1 MPSNG
6 KIEMKRFFEPETVA
20 LVGASSKESHPG
32 YQLFLNLRTCFG
44 DRFYP
49 VNPKTDEL
57 DGTTCYPSILDVPAE
72 IDVAV
77 VFIPASAVPE
87 ALERCAE
94 KGIDRVVIESAGFAE
109 AGSEGQAIHERCLE
123 IARRTGMRLW
133 GPNCMGLINVQQTK
147 VLSFLLNFLWK
158 DRFRKGRVSLVV
170 QSGMLSAGFLA
181 SILSR
186 TPFGLSKI
194 ASIGNKMDVDE
205 SDVLEYLIDDP
216 ETGVIALYLESI
228 ENGRRFYETCRSTD
242 KPIVVLKSGRT
253 EKGARAA
260 MSHTASLAQD
270 DRVVDGALRQAGVIR
285 VHDMNDLLTIARCL
299 GVAHFD
305 AKPGGRIAIMAFS
318 GGAGV
323 VAADSVAD
331 SGIDLAELEDSS
343 IERLR
348 EVYPEWMEPANPLD
362 LYPAIERNGVQK
374 VFPHCLETLLNDPG
388 VDAVYL
394 HTFAWYDLDSFF
406 GLEEIAVLA
415 KKKKKPIVVWA
426 MGDSEACGRLTDY
439 LEELG
444 IPAVDEIS
452 KGVRVLSAMILRK

>member
-1 MPSNG
+1 
-6 KIEMKRFFEPETVA
+6 MKRFFEPETVA
-20 LVGASSKESHPG
+20 LIGASSTESHPG
-32 YQLFLNLRTCFG
+32 YQLSLNLRACFG

-49 VNPKTDEL
+49 VNPKTTEL
-57 DGTTCYPSILDVPAE
+57 DGKTCYPSILDVPVQ

-77 VFIPASAVPE
+77 VFIPARAVPQ
-87 ALERCAE
+87 ALEQCAE
-94 KGIDRVVIESAGFAE
+94 KGIDRVVIESAGFSE
-109 AGSEGQAIHERCLE
+109 AGSEGQALNERCLE
-123 IARRTGMRLW
+123 IARKAGMRLW

-147 VLSFLLNFLWK
+147 VLSFLLHFLWK

-205 SDVLEYLIDDP
+205 SDVLEYLVDDP
-216 ETGVIALYLESI
+216 ETEVIALYLESI
-228 ENGRRFYETCRSTD
+228 ENGRRFYESCRSTD
-242 KPIVVLKSGRT
+242 KPIVVLKSGRSET
-253 EKGARAA
+253 GARAA

-299 GVAHFD
+299 GVAPV
-305 AKPGGRIAIMAFS
+305 AARSAGRIAVMAFS

-323 VAADSVAD
+323 VAADSLAD
-331 SGIDLAELEDSS
+331 SGIELASLEDSS

-348 EVYPEWMEPANPLD
+348 AVFPEWMEPANPLD
-362 LYPAIERNGVQK
+362 LYPAIEKNGVQK
-374 VFPHCLETLLNDPG
+374 VFTRCLETLLTDPG

-394 HTFAWYDLDSFF
+394 HIFAWYDLDLLV
-406 GLEEIAVLA
+406 GLEEIAELA
-415 KKKKKPIVVWA
+415 RKQKKPIVAWA
-426 MGDSEACGRLTDY
+426 MGDHEACSRLTDY
-439 LEELG
+439 LEGLG

-452 KGVRVLSAMILRK
+452 KGVRVLSAMTARK

>member
-1 MPSNG
+1 
-6 KIEMKRFFEPETVA
+6 MKRFFEPETVA
-20 LVGASSKESHPG
+20 LIGASSNESHPG
-32 YQLFLNLRTCFG
+32 YQLFLNLRACFG

-49 VNPKTDEL
+49 VNPKTAEL
-57 DGTTCYPSILDVPAE
+57 DGKTCYPSILDVPSE

-77 VFIPASAVPE
+77 VFIPANAVPG
-87 ALERCAE
+87 ALEQCAE

-109 AGSEGQAIHERCLE
+109 AGSEGRAIHERCLE
-123 IARRTGMRLW
+123 IARRAEMRLW

-147 VLSFLLNFLWK
+147 VLSFLLNFLWV
-158 DRFRKGRVSLVV
+158 DRFKKGRVSLVV

-228 ENGRRFYETCRSTD
+228 KNGRRFYESCRSTD

-253 EKGARAA
+253 ENGARAA

-270 DRVVDGALRQAGVIR
+270 DRIVDGALRQAGVIR
-285 VHDMNDLLTIARCL
+285 VHDMNDLLTVARCL
-299 GVAHFD
+299 GVAPVD
-305 AKPGGRIAIMAFS
+305 EKSSGRIAVMAFS

-323 VAADSVAD
+323 VASDSIAD
-331 SGIDLAELEDSS
+331 SGIDLAKLEDSS
-343 IERLR
+343 IGRLR
-348 EVYPEWMEPANPLD
+348 DVFPEWMEPANPLD

-394 HTFAWYDLDSFF
+394 HLFAWYPLDSFVGF
-406 GLEEIAVLA
+406 EEVSELA
-415 KKKKKPIVVWA
+415 RKKKKPIVVWA
-426 MGDSEACGRLTDY
+426 MGDSEACGRLTHY

-452 KGVRVLSAMILRK
+452 KGVRVLSAMTLRK

>member
-1 MPSNG
+1 
-6 KIEMKRFFEPETVA
+6 MKRFFEPDTVA
-20 LVGASSKESHPG
+20 LIGASSKPSHPG
-32 YQLFLNLRTCFG
+32 HQLFLNMRTCFG

-49 VNPKTDEL
+49 VNPTTAEI
-57 DGTTCYPSILDVPAE
+57 DGTACHPSILDVPAE

-87 ALERCAE
+87 ALAQCAE
-94 KGIDRVVIESAGFAE
+94 RGIDRVIIESAGFAE
-109 AGSEGQAIHERCLE
+109 AGSEGRAIHERCLE
-123 IARRTGMRLW
+123 IARRSGMRLW

-205 SDVLEYLIDDP
+205 SDVLEYLIGDP

-228 ENGRRFYETCRSTD
+228 SNGRRFYETCRSTD

-260 MSHTASLAQD
+260 LSHTASLAQD
-270 DRVVDGALRQAGVIR
+270 DRVVEGALRQAGVMR
-285 VHDMNDLLTIARCL
+285 VNDMNDLLTVARCL
-299 GVAHFD
+299 GVSGVEVKA
-305 AKPGGRIAIMAFS
+305 GGRIAVMTFS

-323 VAADSVAD
+323 VASDSIAD
-331 SGIDLAELEDSS
+331 SGIELATLEDSS
-343 IERLR
+343 IGRLR

-362 LYPAIERNGVQK
+362 LYPAIERYGVQK
-374 VFPHCLETLLNDPG
+374 VFPHCLETLLLDPG
-388 VDAVYL
+388 VDAIYL
-394 HTFAWYDLDSFF
+394 HIFAWYPPDSFVGF
-406 GLEEIAVLA
+406 EGVAELA
-415 KKKKKPIVVWA
+415 RKQGKPIVAWT
-426 MGDSEACGRLTDY
+426 MGDAESCGRLAGR
-439 LEELG
+439 LEDLG

-452 KGVRVLSAMILRK
+452 KGVRVLAAMTARG

>member
-1 MPSNG
+1 
-6 KIEMKRFFEPETVA
+6 MKRFFEPETVA
-20 LVGASSKESHPG
+20 LIGASSKEANVGH
-32 YQLFLNLRTCFG
+32 QLFLNMKACFG

-49 VNPKTDEL
+49 GNPNADAI
-57 DGTTCYPSILDVPAE
+57 DGTTCHPSVLDVPGE

-77 VFIPASAVPE
+77 VFIPAGGVPE
-87 ALERCAE
+87 ALEHCAE

-109 AGSEGQAIHERCLE
+109 VGAEGQAIHDRCLE
-123 IARRTGMRLW
+123 IAKSAGMRLW

-147 VLSFLLNFLWK
+147 VLSFLMHFMWK
-158 DRFRKGRVSLVV
+158 DRFKKGRASLVV

-216 ETGVIALYLESI
+216 ETGVIGVYLESI
-228 ENGRRFYETCRSTD
+228 SDGRRFYETCRSTD

-253 EKGARAA
+253 EEGARAA
-260 MSHTASLAQD
+260 LSHTASLAQD

-285 VHDMNDLLTIARCL
+285 VHDMNDLLTIVRCL
-299 GVAHFD
+299 GVGD
-305 AKPGGRIAIMAFS
+305 IGERSGGRIGIMTFS

-323 VAADSVAD
+323 VASDSIAD
-331 SGIDLAELEDSS
+331 SGIELAKLEDSS
-343 IERLR
+343 IERLK

-362 LYPAIERNGVQK
+362 LFPAIDRNGAQK
-374 VFPHCLETLLNDPG
+374 VFPHCLETLLEDPG
-388 VDAVYL
+388 VDAVFL
-394 HTFAWYDLDSFF
+394 HIFAWYPMESFAGF
-406 GLEEIAVLA
+406 EGVAELSR
-415 KKKKKPIVVWA
+415 KKKKPIVAWT
-426 MGDSEACGRLTDY
+426 MGDPEGCGRLTQY

-444 IPAVDEIS
+444 IVAVDEIG
-452 KGVRVLSAMILRK
+452 KGIRVLSAMTLGR

>member
-1 MPSNG
+1 
-6 KIEMKRFFEPETVA
+6 MKKFFEPETVA
-20 LVGASSKESHPG
+20 LIGASSKESHPG
-32 YQLFLNLRTCFG
+32 YQLFLNMRTCFG

-49 VNPKTDEL
+49 VNPKLAEL
-57 DGTTCYPSILDVPAE
+57 DGTPCYPSILDVPAE

-77 VFIPASAVPE
+77 VFIPAKAVPK
-87 ALERCAE
+87 ALEQCADR
-94 KGIDRVVIESAGFAE
+94 GIDRVVIQSAGFAE
-109 AGSEGQAIHERCLE
+109 AGPEGQALNERCLE
-123 IARRTGMRLW
+123 IARSAGMRLW

-158 DRFRKGRVSLVV
+158 DRFKKGRVSLVV

-205 SDVLEYLIDDP
+205 SDILEYLADDP

-228 ENGRRFYETCRSTD
+228 ENGRRFYDACRSTD

-253 EKGARAA
+253 ETGARAA

-270 DRVVDGALRQAGVIR
+270 DRIVDGALRQAGVIR
-285 VHDMNDLLTIARCL
+285 VHDMNDLMTVARCL
-299 GVAHFD
+299 GVAPVD
-305 AKPGGRIAIMAFS
+305 AKSGGRIAVMAFS

-323 VAADSVAD
+323 VAADSIAD
-331 SGIDLAELEDSS
+331 SGIDLARLEGSS
-343 IERLR
+343 TERLR

-362 LYPAIERNGVQK
+362 LYPAIERNGVEK
-374 VFPHCLETLLNDPG
+374 VFPHCLDILLNDPG
-388 VDAVYL
+388 VDAIYL
-394 HTFAWYDLDSFF
+394 HIFGWYPPDAF
-406 GLEEIAVLA
+406 GGMEKIAELSR
-415 KKKKKPIVVWA
+415 KKKKPIVVWT
-426 MGDSEACGRLTDY
+426 MGDSESCGALTQH
-439 LEELG
+439 LEGMG

-452 KGVRVLSAMILRK
+452 KGVRVLSAMTLRR

>member
-1 MPSNG
+1 
-6 KIEMKRFFEPETVA
+6 MKRFFEPETVA
-20 LVGASSKESHPG
+20 LIGASTKESHPG
-32 YQLFLNLRTCFG
+32 YQLFLNLRSCFG

-57 DGTTCYPSILDVPAE
+57 DGTTCFPSILDVPAE

-87 ALERCAE
+87 ALEQCAE
-94 KGIDRVVIESAGFAE
+94 RGIDRVVIESAGFSE
-109 AGSEGQAIHERCLE
+109 AGPAGQALHERCLE
-123 IARRTGMRLW
+123 IARSAGMRLW

-158 DRFRKGRVSLVV
+158 DRFKKGRVSLVV

-228 ENGRRFYETCRSTD
+228 SNGRRFYETCRSTD

-253 EKGARAA
+253 EEGARAA

-285 VHDMNDLLTIARCL
+285 VHDMNDLMTVARCL
-299 GVAHFD
+299 GAAQVE
-305 AKPGGRIAIMAFS
+305 AKSGGRVAIMTFS

-323 VAADSVAD
+323 VASDSVTD
-331 SGIDLAELEDSS
+331 SGIELAKLEDSS
-343 IERLR
+343 IGRLR

-374 VFPHCLETLLNDPG
+374 VFPHCLETLLTDPG
-388 VDAVYL
+388 VDAVFL
-394 HTFAWYDLDSFF
+394 HVFAWYPPDSFVGF
-406 GLEEIAVLA
+406 EGVAELA
-415 KKKKKPIVVWA
+415 RKKQKPIVAWT
-426 MGDSEACGRLTDY
+426 MGDSEACGRLASY

-444 IPAVDEIS
+444 IVAVDEIS
-452 KGVRVLSAMILRK
+452 SGVRVLSAMTRRR

>member
-1 MPSNG
+1 MQ
-6 KIEMKRFFEPETVA
+6 RFFEPETVA
-20 LVGASSKESHPG
+20 LIGASSKEAHPG
-32 YQLFLNLRTCFG
+32 YQLFLNMKQCFG

-49 VNPKTDEL
+49 VNPKTAEI
-57 DGTTCYPSILDVPAE
+57 DGKACYPSILDVPAE

-77 VFIPASAVPE
+77 VFIPAGAVPKV
-87 ALERCAE
+87 LEQCAE
-94 KGIDRVVIESAGFAE
+94 KGIDRVVIQSAGFAE
-109 AGSEGQAIHERCLE
+109 AGSEGQALNARCLE
-123 IARRTGMRLW
+123 IARSAGMRLW

-158 DRFRKGRVSLVV
+158 DRFKKGRVSLVV

-205 SDVLEYLIDDP
+205 SDMLEYLADDP

-228 ENGRRFYETCRSTD
+228 ENGRRFYEACRSTD
-242 KPIVVLKSGRT
+242 KPIIVLKSGRT
-253 EKGARAA
+253 ETGARAA

-270 DRVVDGALRQAGVIR
+270 DRIVDGALRQAGVIR
-285 VHDMNDLLTIARCL
+285 VHDMNDLMTVARCL
-299 GVAHFD
+299 GVAPVE
-305 AKPGGRIAIMAFS
+305 AKSGGRIAVMAFS

-323 VAADSVAD
+323 VATDSIAD
-331 SGIDLAELEDSS
+331 SGIELARLEGSS
-343 IERLR
+343 IEGLK

-362 LYPAIERNGVQK
+362 LYPAIERNGVEK
-374 VFPHCLETLLNDPG
+374 VFPHCLDILLNDPG

-394 HTFAWYDLDSFF
+394 HVFGWYPPDAYD
-406 GLEEIAVLA
+406 GLKKIAELS
-415 KKKKKPIVVWA
+415 KQKQKPIVVWT
-426 MGDSEACGRLTDY
+426 MGDAESCGELTQH
-439 LEELG
+439 LEEMG

-452 KGVRVLSAMILRK
+452 KGVRVLSAMTLRR